1 LLNLPD
7 YYFNL
12 FCFILILFI
21 LLENKKK
28 SQLQNIANI
37 CGMPELFTFPKMKKD
52 LFEEILSNKNDEIS
66 LKDLFAKCERYL
78 NYFNVNIF

>member
-1 LLNLPD
+1 
-7 YYFNL
+7 
-12 FCFILILFI
+12 
-21 LLENKKK
+21 
-28 SQLQNIANI
+28 
-37 CGMPELFTFPKMKKD
+37 MPELFTFPKMKKD